1 MITKGLKIFI
11 TIPILLV
18 LLMAAGWFSI
28 PHWLPKVTGHW
39 LPPGMTVSLKQPE
52 WKNGVLQL
60 ADISLQVKDCRLIR
74 VSRLSVSY
82 PYSEIDNSYHW
93 QLNAA
98 DISGD
103 INCLNQLPESTQ
115 GLAPLSVA
123 DILAHIPQGSL
134 SVENLSFHPWQDFAG
149 RLKFNSSSQGQKLSY
164 QGKKVKLSAHIY
176 GKESLVIDQLAIK
189 LPEQEISLNGEMTL
203 PLNMDKLPPHGE
215 VKGKI
220 IAKQYAH
227 PLNIKL
233 GWRGK
238 SGKLIIREEG
248 ATLSLAELPWQ
259 FNQEQLDITDGKWRW
274 TGAGQPLAGG
284 VNIKIA
290 HWQQGLDNLLIS
302 GRINLVTQG
311 ERGKANIV
319 LTIKPG
325 RINSLN
331 TQLPFQL
338 TGQINVQDMI
348 MAMSLPAII
357 NGPLV
362 NPKMTFQSGSL
373 FRAWGRLSDEFIVKD
388 ARSPLAGTYLTREG
402 FTGRLQAI
410 VNTQHRDWGKFHLH
424 LDGHAEN
431 FMPDKGYWRWNY
443 WGNGDLP
450 SLQAKWD
457 IAGKGRWHDTLIS
470 VNEMATGFNVIKHGM
485 IRVDTP
491 RLQLTKPLEWQR
503 SEKSPAFNGELR
515 LTAKKTSFQ
524 SGGFLPPAEL
534 TAKLTGESP
543 NNFIVNGDLSSRNM
557 GPIPFYSRWDGAR
570 LRGEARWPTQSLLAF
585 QPLVPKDLGI
595 NLRSGDLYAQAA
607 FSVTQGQGFVAGGHW
622 VVKNGSMW
630 LKDGEISGLDF
641 VLPWRLRDSIW
652 QFGVKSPVQLRV
664 KTINNLFV
672 MRNLTADLQGFYPP
686 SEQKPLE
693 LTNVNISILDGHIN
707 LDKLRLP
714 QQHPAILTLDKL
726 ELSRLF
732 TVLKVKQFAMSG
744 KISGKLPLF
753 INNERWI
760 VQQGR
765 IANIDHMTLR
775 LDKDTIDSINK
786 DNISAG
792 AAMDWLRYLEISRL
806 RAQVSLD
813 NLGVLT
819 LNAEIQGVNS
829 LRDKKRQVKLN
840 YHHGENI
847 FHLWRS
853 LRFGN
858 NLEDWLQ
865 QNISVLNGSDK

>member
-1 MITKGLKIFI
+1 MAKGLKIFI
-11 TIPILLV
+11 TILMLLV
-18 LLMAAGWFSI
+18 LLIVAGWFSI
-28 PHWLPKVTGHW
+28 PHWLSKVTGHW
-39 LPPGMTVSLKQPE
+39 LSPGMTVSLEQPE
-52 WKNGVLQL
+52 WKNGALQL
-60 ADISLQVKDCRLIR
+60 ADISLQVKDCRLIH

-82 PYSEIDNSYHW
+82 PYSEIENSYHW

-98 DISGD
+98 DIKGD
-103 INCLNQLPESTQ
+103 INCLNQLPKSTQ

-123 DILAHIPQGSL
+123 NILALIPQGSL
-134 SVENLSFHPWQDFAG
+134 SVENLSFYPWQDLAG
-149 RLKFNSSSQGQKLSY
+149 KLKFNSSPLGQKLSY
-164 QGKKVKLSAHIY
+164 QGKNVKLSAHIY
-176 GKESLVIDQLAIK
+176 GKESLIIDQLAIK

-203 PLNMDKLPPHGE
+203 PLNVNKLPPNGE
-215 VKGKI
+215 VNGKI
-220 IAKQYAH
+220 IAGQYAR
-227 PLNIKL
+227 PINIKL
-233 GWRGK
+233 GWQEK

-248 ATLSLAELPWQ
+248 TTVPLAELPWR
-259 FNQEQLDITDGKWRW
+259 FNQDQFDITDGKWQW
-274 TGAGQPLAGG
+274 MSAEQPLMGG

-311 ERGKANIV
+311 KRGKANIV

-325 RINSLN
+325 RISSLD

-338 TGQINVQDMI
+338 TGQINVQDMM
-348 MAMSLPAII
+348 MAMSLPAVI

-373 FRAWGRLSDEFIVKD
+373 FRAWGRLSDELIIKD

-410 VNTQHRDWGKFHLH
+410 VNAQHRDWGKFRLH

-431 FMPDKGYWRWNY
+431 FTPDRGYWRWNY
-443 WGNGDLP
+443 WGDGDLP
-450 SLQAKWD
+450 LLQAKWD
-457 IAGKGRWHDTLIS
+457 IAGKGRWRDTLIS
-470 VNEMATGFNVIKHGM
+470 VNKMATGFNVIKHGM
-485 IRVDTP
+485 IRVDMP

-503 SEKSPAFNGELR
+503 SEKSPTFKGELR
-515 LTAKKTSFQ
+515 LVTKKISFR
-524 SGGFLPPAEL
+524 SGGFLPPTEL

-543 NNFIVNGDLSSRNM
+543 NNFMVNGDLSSRNI
-557 GPIPFYSRWDGAR
+557 GPIPFYSRWDGTR

-585 QPLVPKDLGI
+585 QPLIPKDLGI

-607 FSVTQGQGFVAGGHW
+607 FSATQGQGFVVGGHW

-630 LKDGEISGLDF
+630 LKDGEINGLDF
-641 VLPWRLRDSIW
+641 VLPWRLRDSTW
-652 QFGVKSPVQLRV
+652 QFGVKSPVQLRM

-672 MRNLTADLQGFYPP
+672 MHNLTADLQGFYPP

-693 LTNVNISILDGHIN
+693 LTNVNVGVLDGCIN
-707 LDKLRLP
+707 LDKLRFP
-714 QQHPAILTLDKL
+714 QHHPAILTLDKL

-744 KISGKLPLF
+744 KISGRLPLF

-840 YHHGENI
+840 YHHEENI

-865 QNISVLNGSDK
+865 QNISILNRSDK

>member
-11 TIPILLV
+11 TILMLLV
-18 LLMAAGWFSI
+18 LLIAAGWFSV
-28 PHWLPKVTGHW
+28 PHWLPKVASHW

-52 WKNGVLQL
+52 WKNGALQL
-60 ADISLQVKDCRLIR
+60 ADISLRVKDCRLIR
-74 VSRLSVSY
+74 VSRLSVNY
-82 PYSEIDNSYHW
+82 PYSEIDNGYHW
-93 QLNAA
+93 QLNVA
-98 DISGD
+98 DLNGD

-123 DILAHIPQGSL
+123 DILALIPHGSL
-134 SVENLSFHPWQDFAG
+134 SVDNLSFHLWQDFAG
-149 RLKFNSSSQGQKLSY
+149 KLKFNSSPQGQKLSY
-164 QGKKVKLSAHIY
+164 QGQNVKLSAHIY

-203 PLNMDKLPPHGE
+203 PLNIDKLPPHGE

-220 IAKQYAH
+220 IARQYMH

-233 GWRGK
+233 GWQGK

-248 ATLSLAELPWQ
+248 VTAPVAELPWQ
-259 FNQEQLDITDGKWRW
+259 FNQQQLDIIDGKWRW
-274 TGAGQPLAGG
+274 TGAGQPLSGG
-284 VNIKIA
+284 MNIKIA
-290 HWQQGLDNLLIS
+290 HWQQGLDNLLMS

-311 ERGKANIV
+311 KRGKANIV

-325 RINSLN
+325 RISSLN

-348 MAMSLPAII
+348 MTMSLPVII
-357 NGPLV
+357 NGPLA

-373 FRAWGRLSDEFIVKD
+373 FRVWGRLSDEFIVKD

-410 VNTQHRDWGKFHLH
+410 VNAQHRDWGKFRLH
-424 LDGHAEN
+424 LDGHAED
-431 FMPDKGYWRWNY
+431 FMPDRGYWRWNY
-443 WGNGDLP
+443 WGDGYLP
-450 SLQAKWD
+450 PLQAKWD
-457 IAGKGRWHDTLIS
+457 IAGKGGWRDTLIS
-470 VNEMATGFNVIKHGM
+470 VNEMTTGFNVIKHGM

-491 RLQLTKPLEWQR
+491 RLQLTKPLAWQR
-503 SEKSPAFNGELR
+503 SEKFPTFNGELR
-515 LTAKKTSFQ
+515 LIAKKTSFR
-524 SGGFLPPAEL
+524 SGGFLPPTEL

-543 NNFIVNGDLSSRNM
+543 NNFIVNGELSSRNI

-585 QPLVPKDLGI
+585 QPLIPKDLGI
-595 NLRSGDLYAQAA
+595 NLRAGDLYAQAA
-607 FSVTQGQGFVAGGHW
+607 FSATRGQGFVAGGHW
-622 VVKNGSMW
+622 MVKNGSMW
-630 LKDGEISGLDF
+630 LKDGEISGLNF
-641 VLPWRLRDSIW
+641 VLPWRLKDSTW

-664 KTINNLFV
+664 KTINNLFE
-672 MRNLTADLQGFYPP
+672 MHNLTADLQGFYPS

-693 LTNVNISILDGHIN
+693 LTNVNVGILDGSIN
-707 LDKLRLP
+707 LDKLRFP
-714 QQHPAILTLDKL
+714 QHQPAILTLDKL

-765 IANIDHMTLR
+765 ITNINHMTLR

-806 RAQVSLD
+806 RAQVNLD
-813 NLGVLT
+813 NLGVLA

-840 YHHGENI
+840 YRHEENI